1 MSSPALARDCTGS
14 EFVVEGDFS
23 DSVEFDVGCP
33 DADSVEFD
41 VGCPDVAATWAEQA
55 SCFCL
60 CASFTSWLRFCA
72 SLRRASLAFRCSA
85 AGSRVASSGRVLS
98 ANSLNQGWSSSGGTL
113 MSVLGSMSRSRSTRR
128 SSLRR
133 SRVLAAGDAQG
144 AGACRSSVGV
154 DGAKLFFET
163 FGTAVACCSTA
174 LERFCSSRTA
184 DCCVCRRSAC
194 LRSVA

>member
-1 MSSPALARDCTGS
+1 MSSPALAHDCTGN
-14 EFVVEGDFS
+14 EFVEEGDFS
-23 DSVEFDVGCP
+23 
-33 DADSVEFD
+33 DSVEFD

-60 CASFTSWLRFCA
+60 CASFTSWLCFCA

-85 AGSRVASSGRVLS
+85 AGSRVASSGRGLS
-98 ANSLNQGWSSSGGTL
+98 SNCLNRWSSSGGTL

-128 SSLRR
+128 SSSRR

-144 AGACRSSVGV
+144 AGACRSSEGV
-154 DGAKLFFET
+154 DGAKLVFET
-163 FGTAVACCSTA
+163 FGTAVACRSTA